1 MAKERAVTIAVYP
14 GSFDP
19 ITNGHLDIV
28 TRAAR
33 LFDTVVMSVFD
44 RPNKNLLFNTSERIA
59 MVKEAVRDLPR
70 VKVDTYSA
78 LTVDYVREIGASVIV
93 RGLRD
98 PRDFDHEFQM
108 AQINNKLA
116 PDIDV
121 VLFMAGHEYTFFS
134 SSTVRELA
142 SLGGDVSWLVPP
154 HVVVALKRA
163 YEQ

>member
-1 MAKERAVTIAVYP
+1 MTIAVYP

-44 RPNKNLLFNTSERIA
+44 RPNKNLLFDTNERIA

-116 PDIDV
+116 PEIDV

-163 YEQ
+163 YGQ

>member
-1 MAKERAVTIAVYP
+1 VTIAVYP

-28 TRAAR
+28 TRASR
-33 LFDTVVMSVFD
+33 LFDTVILAVFD
-44 RPNKNLLFNTSERIA
+44 RPNKNLLFSTRERIT
-59 MVKEAVRDLPR
+59 MVKEAIADLPR
-70 VKVDTYSA
+70 IKVDTYSE
-78 LTVDYVREIGASVIV
+78 LTIEYVRQVGASVIV

-116 PDIDV
+116 PEIDV
-121 VLFMAGHEYTFFS
+121 VLFMAGHAYTFFS
-134 SSTVRELA
+134 SSTVREIA

-154 HVVVALKRA
+154 HVVSALKRA
-163 YEQ
+163 YAAPAVNS